1 VLLTNLILS
10 TVGLKSNPKD
20 VPDKCWCQT
29 VPIAVNAPLA
39 VFTVN
44 NLLWLE
50 TAYKL
55 PFAGLK
61 SIPTIVS
68 FVTKP
73 VNATELFV
81 PLVG

>member
-20 VPDKCWCQT
+20 VPDNAGVKP

-50 TAYKL
+50 LHTNFRL
-55 PFAGLK
+55 
-61 SIPTIVS
+61 
-68 FVTKP
+68 
-73 VNATELFV
+73 
-81 PLVG
+81 LV